1 MKTASTAKIGLCL
14 SGGGSRAIAFH
25 LGCLKALHQHDILHK
40 VSLVST
46 VSGGSVIGAM
56 YAYSSDSFEQF
67 TARVTQQL
75 EAGLQKKNWRDFL
88 PPLSVTFPFK
98 VDELVSALDEKL
110 YRGKRLSAET
120 RDGIEIIINA
130 CELSTSTA
138 FRFGNKTI
146 SNWLLGKASPDSV
159 TVAEAVAISAAHPL
173 FFSTLNKQFEFHRDG
188 FKNKQE
194 VFLTDGGVYE
204 NLGVTPLLAGRAAE
218 YSYPHENFE
227 YIIACDAEHS
237 RPRLREHMQ
246 KSILG
251 LKELEYKFGKCL
263 STLMLRIRSLNFKVL
278 HDYEREQVIKGFVL
292 ACLSCEDEHIFTEN
306 DDILVPYAKVA
317 DYPTDS
323 RAMQKENIELLAKR
337 GEQVTGSLIT
347 RYLNNIH

>member
-1 MKTASTAKIGLCL
+1 MKTASTHKIGLCL
-14 SGGGSRAIAFH
+14 SGGGSRAMAFH
-25 LGCLKALHQHDILHK
+25 LGCLRALHQHDILNK
-40 VSLVST
+40 ITLIST

-75 EAGLQKKNWRDFL
+75 EAGFQKKSWRDFF

-98 VDELVSALDEKL
+98 VDKLVSALDDRL

-120 RDGIEIIINA
+120 RAGIEIIINA

-138 FRFGNKTI
+138 FRFGNKVI
-146 SNWLLGKASPDSV
+146 SNWVLGKASADSIS
-159 TVAEAVAISAAHPL
+159 VAEAVAISAAHPL
-173 FFSTLNKQFEFHRDG
+173 FFSTMNKQFEFQQDG
-188 FKNKQE
+188 FKDKQE

-218 YSYPHENFE
+218 YSYPHYDFE

-237 RPRLREHMQ
+237 RPLPREHVE
-246 KSILG
+246 KSFFG
-251 LKELEYKFGKCL
+251 AKELLYKFDRCL
-263 STLMLRIRSLNFKVL
+263 STLMLRIRSMSFKVL
-278 HDYEREQVIKGFVL
+278 HDYEREKVIKGFVL
-292 ACLSCEDEHIFTEN
+292 ACLSCEDKNIFTEN
-306 DDILVPYAKVA
+306 DELVPYAKVA
-317 DYPTDS
+317 DYPTDF
-323 RAMQKENIELLAKR
+323 RAMKKASIALLAKR
-337 GEQVTGSLIT
+337 GEQITASLIK